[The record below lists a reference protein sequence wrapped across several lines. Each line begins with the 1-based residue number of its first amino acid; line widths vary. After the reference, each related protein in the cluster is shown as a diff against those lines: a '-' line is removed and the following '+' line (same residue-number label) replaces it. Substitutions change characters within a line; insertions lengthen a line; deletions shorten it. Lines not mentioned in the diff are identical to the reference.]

1 MLRYFHGVDLLD
13 VHRGIMSW
21 RRLRVLIQHLPP
33 ESATWT
39 ALRNELSPAE
49 LAAQAEKGRP
59 ELGRWSQL
67 EQLIAANV
75 DATRRVEWALWSVN
89 IEQKSKRPDMPEPMR
104 RPGAG
109 PKKTKAALTER
120 SANTLFELLQGG
132 AA

>member
-1 MLRYFHGVDLLD
+1 MLRYYNGVDLLD
-13 VHRGIMSW
+13 VHRGEMSW

-39 ALRNELSPAE
+39 AMRNGMSSAE
-49 LAAQAEKGRP
+49 LAEQAAKGEPEK
-59 ELGRWSQL
+59 GRWSQL

-75 DATRRVEWALWSVN
+75 DATRRVEWVLLCSN
-89 IEQKSKRPDMPEPMR
+89 IEKKSKRPDAPEPMR

-109 PKKTKAALTER
+109 PKKTKAQLTDK
-120 SANTLFELLQGG
+120 SADRLFELLQGG

>member
-1 MLRYFHGVDLLD
+1 
-13 VHRGIMSW
+13 MSW

-39 ALRNELSPAE
+39 ALRNELTPQQLAE
-49 LAAQAEKGRP
+49 QGEKGQP
-59 ELGRWSQL
+59 EKGRWSQL

-89 IEQKSKRPDMPEPMR
+89 IEQKSKRPDAPDPMR
-104 RPGAG
+104 RPGVG
-109 PKKTKAALTER
+109 VKKTKAQLTDK
-120 SANTLFELLQGG
+120 SADRLFELLQGG

>member
-120 SANTLFELLQGG
+120 SANTLFELLHGG

>member
-67 EQLIAANV
+67 EQLIAAN
-75 DATRRVEWALWSVN
+75 DYATRRV
-89 IEQKSKRPDMPEPMR
+89 
-104 RPGAG
+104 
-109 PKKTKAALTER
+109 
-120 SANTLFELLQGG
+120 
-132 AA
+132 

>member
-1 MLRYFHGVDLLD
+1 
-13 VHRGIMSW
+13 MSW

-39 ALRNELSPAE
+39 ALRNGLSPAE
-49 LAAQAEKGRP
+49 LAAQAEKGEP
-59 ELGRWSQL
+59 EKGRWSQL

-75 DATRRVEWALWSVN
+75 DATRRVEWVLLCSN
-89 IEQKSKRPDMPEPMR
+89 IEQKSKRPDAPDPMR

-109 PKKTKAALTER
+109 PRKKTATLTER
-120 SANTLFELLQGG
+120 SANTLFELIQGG